1 MTRTFNYT
9 KEQITQLILRNLEE
23 QHGLE
28 LSAEQILVFN
38 NNEGTYMISVPEMV
52 EPDDQNLDNDPFEDI
67 ELDEDE
73 NNSDT
78 PENATQVSTPE
89 YTEYHEIRQFL
100 EEAIE
105 SQSMVEIVYKKRR
118 RGEEERSARI
128 ITPLRMEDDYLRTML
143 HVTLRDGEIEYTT
156 EEDNKRTFI
165 VALIERVRLAQI

>member
-1 MTRTFNYT
+1 MTRIFNYT
-9 KEQITQLILRNLEE
+9 KEQITQLILRDLEE

-38 NNEGTYMISVPEMV
+38 NNDGTYMISVPEMV

-67 ELDEDE
+67 DLDEDE
-73 NNSDT
+73 NTSDT
-78 PENATQVSTPE
+78 PLDVTPNSTPE